1 MVILKGQKMA
11 LVKILLQRL
20 REPSTMAG
28 LAGLLAAVGISIPGE
43 MVTQITVV
51 VGGIAGIASM
61 LMKEKGDQ

>member
-1 MVILKGQKMA
+1 M
-11 LVKILLQRL
+11 LLGRL

-51 VGGIAGIASM
+51 IGGVAGIASM
-61 LMKEKGDQ
+61 LMREKGDS

>member
-1 MVILKGQKMA
+1 MA

-61 LMKEKGDQ
+61 LMKEKGEQ

>member
-1 MVILKGQKMA
+1 MA

-51 VGGIAGIASM
+51 IGGIAGIASM
-61 LMKEKGDQ
+61 MMREKGEK

>member
-1 MVILKGQKMA
+1 MA
-11 LVKILLQRL
+11 LVQILLQRL

-51 VGGIAGIASM
+51 IGGIAGIASM
-61 LMKEKGDQ
+61 MMKEKGDQ

>member
-1 MVILKGQKMA
+1 MA

-43 MVTQITVV
+43 MVTQITVI

-61 LMKEKGDQ
+61 LMKEKGEQ

>member
-1 MVILKGQKMA
+1 MA
-11 LVKILLQRL
+11 LVKMLLQRL
-20 REPSTMAG
+20 RERWTMAG

-61 LMKEKGDQ
+61 MMREKGDS

>member
-1 MVILKGQKMA
+1 MA

-61 LMKEKGDQ
+61 MMKEKGDQ

>member
-1 MVILKGQKMA
+1 MA

-51 VGGIAGIASM
+51 VGGIEGIASM
-61 LMKEKGDQ
+61 LMKEKGEQ

>member
-1 MVILKGQKMA
+1 MA
-11 LVKILLQRL
+11 LVKMLLQRL

-61 LMKEKGDQ
+61 MMREKGDS

>member
-1 MVILKGQKMA
+1 MAILR
-11 LVKILLQRL
+11 ILLSRL

-51 VGGIAGIASM
+51 IGGVAGIASM
-61 LMKEKGDQ
+61 MMKEKGEK

>member
-1 MVILKGQKMA
+1 MA

>member
-1 MVILKGQKMA
+1 MA
-11 LVKILLQRL
+11 LVKMLLQRL

-61 LMKEKGDQ
+61 MMKEKGEK

>member
-1 MVILKGQKMA
+1 MT

-61 LMKEKGDQ
+61 LMKEKGEQ